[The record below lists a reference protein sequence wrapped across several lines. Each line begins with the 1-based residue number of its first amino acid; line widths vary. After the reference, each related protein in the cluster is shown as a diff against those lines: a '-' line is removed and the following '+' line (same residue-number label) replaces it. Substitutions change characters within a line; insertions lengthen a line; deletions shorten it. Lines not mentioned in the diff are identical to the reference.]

1 MFEFEYAFFNNREDL
16 AVSVWTEKGKR
27 EEIKWFKHPSQHR
40 EIEEYLQDLESRYQ
54 NMIINRKPIFEG
66 LIVSIR

>member
-16 AVSVWTEKGKR
+16 AVSVWKENGKR
-27 EEIKWFKHPSQHR
+27 VEIKWFKYPKQHR
-40 EIEEYLQDLESRYQ
+40 KIEEYIQKLELDYP
-54 NMIINRKPIFEG
+54 NMVINRKPIFEG